1 MSSTHND
8 VPTAIDDIFSY
19 FCSLAV
25 QKCAKKSE
33 KKKASCGGAA
43 MRKRLL
49 IKNFVA
55 QMLDRERQ
63 MTSTGREQLSREI
76 NIPSAKSTDVPQ
88 TDEVDDE
95 EVELDEAEDTEDAE
109 VDSGD
114 ESDNEDSD
122 EEIEEQED
130 PNNNLYANIA
140 PSALPDISTLD
151 LQNRFNAPQPP
162 PFAHLS
168 LMDTTEDIEK
178 LDDQLFKSACY
189 SPTTGTAIPPVS
201 TLTQSA
207 PSWREP
213 EPDLYMMERS
223 QPRYYDDYQSSTLG
237 YRMFGDE
244 YAVGGSD
251 GLMSG
256 FEQYG
261 AFNSQPFGT
270 PLPPTTTNELEC
282 TVDMSAS
289 ILPENFMDDTEHELA
304 NESEIKST
312 VTAELSDLDD
322 KKDTKAYQNDQM
334 EEKAIVP
341 TVLARD
347 ETTAAFVDLI
357 NMTPNMLPS
366 MKSCRIEAAL
376 SPHTFHDMDLNTT
389 IVVQKEH
396 SEYATAGGLLLDQ
409 SDFLYQRFCATS
421 ESRSPRKRPLTN
433 ELTLNSLFNAS
444 PKRIKL

>member
-1 MSSTHND
+1 MSSTQND
-8 VPTAIDDIFSY
+8 VPTTIDDIFSY

-25 QKCAKKSE
+25 QKCSKKSE

-63 MTSTGREQLSREI
+63 MTSMGREQLSREI
-76 NIPSAKSTDVPQ
+76 NIPSVKSAEEPEM
-88 TDEVDDE
+88 DEMKEFKKVADE
-95 EVELDEAEDTEDAE
+95 TEEMEDTE
-109 VDSGD
+109 VDSEG

-122 EEIEEQED
+122 EEIEEQDD
-130 PNNNLYANIA
+130 PNNNLYSNIT

-151 LQNRFNAPQPP
+151 LQNRFSALQPP
-162 PFAHLS
+162 AFTHLS
-168 LMDTTEDIEK
+168 LMDPSEDIEK
-178 LDDQLFKSACY
+178 MEDQIFKSTCY

-213 EPDLYMMERS
+213 EPDLYIMERS

-244 YAVGGSD
+244 YAVSGTD
-251 GLMSG
+251 GMMNG

-261 AFNSQPFGT
+261 AFNSQSFGT
-270 PLPPTTTNELEC
+270 PLPPTTTTEMEC
-282 TVDMSAS
+282 TVDMSSS
-289 ILPENFMDDTEHELA
+289 ILPDNFMDESDHEMA
-304 NESEIKST
+304 DETEIKST
-312 VTAELSDLDD
+312 ITERSDLDD
-322 KKDTKAYQNDQM
+322 KKDMKAYQNDQT
-334 EEKAIVP
+334 EEKVIVP
-341 TVLARD
+341 TVLAPRE

-357 NMTPNMLPS
+357 NMTPNVVSS

-409 SDFLYQRFCATS
+409 SDLLYQRFCATS
-421 ESRSPRKRPLTN
+421 DTRSPRKRSLTN